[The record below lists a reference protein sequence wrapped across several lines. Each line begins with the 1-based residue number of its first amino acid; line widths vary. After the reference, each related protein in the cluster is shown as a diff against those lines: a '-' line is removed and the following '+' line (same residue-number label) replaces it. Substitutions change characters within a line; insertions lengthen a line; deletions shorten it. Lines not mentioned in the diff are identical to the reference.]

1 MQLKFNLFED
11 MEREDTPNDV
21 RDKQCTVCEEVF
33 PETEENFYIAFS
45 YLSKDGTSN
54 KHLHNKCKACCIKA
68 DGIQRILRKYMDT
81 KLLVSVNAVV

>member
-33 PETEENFYIAFS
+33 PVPRA
-45 YLSKDGTSN
+45 
-54 KHLHNKCKACCIKA
+54 
-68 DGIQRILRKYMDT
+68 
-81 KLLVSVNAVV
+81 SVRMRTVHW